1 MHKKDL
7 KFMETLKRIALLET
21 LSDEELIHFTERM
34 QVRQFKKNETCIHQE
49 DFNNYMYMIL
59 EGKVKVALTNI
70 DGKEITLAIR
80 HEGEF
85 FGEMSIIEGKKT
97 SATVFALENS
107 TVAMLHKDDFM
118 YLLYTQKV
126 FLDNLLKNLSL
137 RIRESNDI
145 IERLTYNKAPQRI
158 FLLFQK
164 YASTHGVTTD
174 EGVVLNVKLTHQ
186 DIADMT
192 GLLRETVTNTLNQW
206 KKEGTLSLIEDKH
219 YRLDNG
225 FFDMTMHL

>member
-1 MHKKDL
+1 
-7 KFMETLKRIALLET
+7 METLKRIALLES
-21 LSDEELIHFTERM
+21 LSDEELIHFIERM

-49 DFNNYMYMIL
+49 EYNNYMYMIL

-80 HEGEF
+80 HQGEF
-85 FGEMSIIEGKKT
+85 FGEMSLIEGKKT

-107 TVAMLHKDDFM
+107 TVAMLHQDDFM

-164 YASTHGVTTD
+164 YASTHGLKTD
-174 EGVVLNVKLTHQ
+174 EGLILNVKLTHQ

-192 GLLRETVTNTLNQW
+192 SLLRETVTNTLNQW
-206 KKEGTLSLIEDKH
+206 RKDGTLSILQDKR
-219 YRLDNG
+219 YRLNHG
-225 FFDMTMHL
+225 FLGMEVHL